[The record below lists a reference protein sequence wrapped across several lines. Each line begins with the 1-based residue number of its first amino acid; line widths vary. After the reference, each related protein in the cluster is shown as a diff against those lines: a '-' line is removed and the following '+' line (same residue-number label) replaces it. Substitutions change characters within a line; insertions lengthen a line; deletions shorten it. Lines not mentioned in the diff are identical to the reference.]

1 MIQQVC
7 VFASSSDHVAAVY
20 KTAARRLGDLLSERG
35 CTVVY
40 GAGNI
45 GLMGAI
51 GDAVLRGKGRL
62 VGIIPEKLHALNL
75 ADENA
80 HEIVVTPDMR
90 SRKAAMEARSEAFI
104 ALPGGFGTLE
114 EILEILVLRQ
124 LWYHRKPVI
133 FLNVNGIYDG
143 LMAFFERL
151 IAEEFIHDGHRNLYY
166 VADTPED
173 AVAYLESFTPDEP
186 HGAWF

>member
-1 MIQQVC
+1 MIEQVC
-7 VFASSSDHVAAVY
+7 VFASSSSQVAEIY
-20 KTAARRLGDLLSERG
+20 KDAAGRLGALLSERG

-40 GAGNI
+40 GAGNL

-124 LWYHRKPVI
+124 LWYHRKPVV
-133 FLNVNGIYDG
+133 FLNINGIYDG
-143 LMAFFERL
+143 LIAFFERL
-151 IAEEFIHDGHRNLYY
+151 IAEGFVHSGHRNLYY
-166 VADTPED
+166 VA
-173 AVAYLESFTPDEP
+173 ATPDEAVEYLENFIPEEP
-186 HGAWF
+186 HEAWF